1 MNHNYKD
8 IICKKFNSKNQ
19 WVLVIGDVM
28 LDQYIFGEVTRI
40 SPEAAVPIVEKKN
53 ESFRMGGAAN
63 VAANLVGLGIKTKIT
78 GLIGNDKEGEVLIKL
93 LQDNNVNQQGLIKL
107 KITTT
112 TKIRVIAGHQQI
124 VRIDEEAKEN
134 IVLSTKNI
142 NKIISLI
149 NQKPSII
156 ILSDYAKGFLSSN
169 LTQKIIKLA
178 KKIGTT
184 VLVDPK
190 GSDLQKYSGSTV
202 VTPNKKEALALTQL
216 TLQDS
221 FLLEKNLKNLLKK
234 YNIANIAMTQGE
246 EGIKLINSKKISVIP
261 ATKLKQVFDVSGAG
275 DTVIA
280 TLAAGLLG
288 KLTIHQSLELAN
300 IAAGIAIGKVGTV
313 PVEGHEIINELN
325 KEESLQTNKIVTL
338 VELNNHLTNLRTKK
352 SRIGFTNGCFDILH
366 AGHVSYL
373 EKAKNNIDY
382 LILGLNSDS
391 SVKRLKGSSRP
402 VISQDD
408 RARVL
413 CSLESVDAVVIF
425 DEDTP
430 LKLIQLIKPDF
441 LIKGS
446 DYKKNE
452 VIGNKEIKKWGGEVK
467 IVELLEGR
475 STSDIIK
482 NIS

>member
-107 KITTT
+107 KMTTT

-288 KLTIHQSLELAN
+288 KLT
-300 IAAGIAIGKVGTV
+300 TV
-313 PVEGHEIINELN
+313 
-325 KEESLQTNKIVTL
+325 SYT
-338 VELNNHLTNLRTKK
+338 HLTLPTKP
-352 SRIGFTNGCFDILH
+352 
-366 AGHVSYL
+366 
-373 EKAKNNIDY
+373 
-382 LILGLNSDS
+382 
-391 SVKRLKGSSRP
+391 KG
-402 VISQDD
+402 
-408 RARVL
+408 
-413 CSLESVDAVVIF
+413 
-425 DEDTP
+425 
-430 LKLIQLIKPDF
+430 
-441 LIKGS
+441 
-446 DYKKNE
+446 
-452 VIGNKEIKKWGGEVK
+452 
-467 IVELLEGR
+467 
-475 STSDIIK
+475 
-482 NIS
+482 

>member
-1 MNHNYKD
+1 
-8 IICKKFNSKNQ
+8 
-19 WVLVIGDVM
+19 
-28 LDQYIFGEVTRI
+28 
-40 SPEAAVPIVEKKN
+40 
-53 ESFRMGGAAN
+53 
-63 VAANLVGLGIKTKIT
+63 
-78 GLIGNDKEGEVLIKL
+78 
-93 LQDNNVNQQGLIKL
+93 
-107 KITTT
+107 
-112 TKIRVIAGHQQI
+112 
-124 VRIDEEAKEN
+124 
-134 IVLSTKNI
+134 
-142 NKIISLI
+142 
-149 NQKPSII
+149 
-156 ILSDYAKGFLSSN
+156 
-169 LTQKIIKLA
+169 
-178 KKIGTT
+178 
-184 VLVDPK
+184 
-190 GSDLQKYSGSTV
+190 
-202 VTPNKKEALALTQL
+202 
-216 TLQDS
+216 
-221 FLLEKNLKNLLKK
+221 
-234 YNIANIAMTQGE
+234 MTQGE

-338 VELNNHLTNLRTKK
+338 IELNNHLTNLRTKK

-391 SVKRLKGSSRP
+391 SVKRLKGSNRP

>member
-107 KITTT
+107 KMTTT

-169 LTQKIIKLA
+169 LTQKISKLA

-221 FLLEKNLKNLLKK
+221 FLLEK
-234 YNIANIAMTQGE
+234 
-246 EGIKLINSKKISVIP
+246 
-261 ATKLKQVFDVSGAG
+261 
-275 DTVIA
+275 
-280 TLAAGLLG
+280 
-288 KLTIHQSLELAN
+288 
-300 IAAGIAIGKVGTV
+300 
-313 PVEGHEIINELN
+313 
-325 KEESLQTNKIVTL
+325 
-338 VELNNHLTNLRTKK
+338 
-352 SRIGFTNGCFDILH
+352 
-366 AGHVSYL
+366 
-373 EKAKNNIDY
+373 
-382 LILGLNSDS
+382 
-391 SVKRLKGSSRP
+391 
-402 VISQDD
+402 
-408 RARVL
+408 
-413 CSLESVDAVVIF
+413 
-425 DEDTP
+425 
-430 LKLIQLIKPDF
+430 KP
-441 LIKGS
+441 
-446 DYKKNE
+446 
-452 VIGNKEIKKWGGEVK
+452 
-467 IVELLEGR
+467 
-475 STSDIIK
+475 
-482 NIS
+482 